1 MSKNEFFKKYQSY
14 VSELISLTSAEDDSQ
29 NGIAQEER
37 NKVAQTENAYL
48 QTMSELRKARQ
59 IVDEQYRSIRESCSS
74 YMGLR
79 RPEAQRPS
87 YTDEGWKECIKIQEN
102 EAKKIQQWFLLKKQE
117 SVAEKQRQLQLEAKQ
132 RAARALSATE
142 AERKRKEEAEALEKS
157 RGASLLEEL
166 KRKYRKNI

>member
-29 NGIAQEER
+29 SGIAQEER

-79 RPEAQRPS
+79 
-87 YTDEGWKECIKIQEN
+87 
-102 EAKKIQQWFLLKKQE
+102 
-117 SVAEKQRQLQLEAKQ
+117 
-132 RAARALSATE
+132 LS
-142 AERKRKEEAEALEKS
+142 L
-157 RGASLLEEL
+157 
-166 KRKYRKNI
+166 IHI

>member
-1 MSKNEFFKKYQSY
+1 
-14 VSELISLTSAEDDSQ
+14 
-29 NGIAQEER
+29 
-37 NKVAQTENAYL
+37 
-48 QTMSELRKARQ
+48 
-59 IVDEQYRSIRESCSS
+59 
-74 YMGLR
+74 LR

>member
-29 NGIAQEER
+29 SGIAQEER

-74 YMGLR
+74 YMGFR

>member
-29 NGIAQEER
+29 SGIAQEER

-142 AERKRKEEAEALEKS
+142 AERKRKEEAEALEKT
-157 RGASLLEEL
+157 RRASLLEEL